1 MATHEPDP
9 RPLLLGGPALGLR
22 LIVLALMSAG
32 LMVADH
38 RQHRLAAFRDWVS
51 TAAYPFQWAVQA
63 PLAAWIATR
72 ESLATR
78 ARVEAD
84 NVRLAADNLVLR
96 LKTMRFESLE
106 QENQRLRAARES
118 SARVV
123 QRSLV
128 AEIVR
133 VDLDPF
139 RQRVLVNKGGKD
151 GVFRGQA
158 ALDANG
164 IFGQVTRA
172 GPISAEVILIS
183 DPEHAIPVQVNRTGT
198 RSIALGTGRSG
209 LLSLPYLPQNTD
221 VIVGD
226 LLVSSGLGGVYP
238 PGYPVGKVSAIV
250 RDPAQPLLAVEAEPL
265 AALDRDPEVL
275 LVWFDRTIVEPE
287 PEPEPEAPA
296 AAAAATQP
304 APPTQAPSL
313 QAPSPAPQAE
323 TPAPQVETPTPQV
336 ETPAPQAET
345 PTPETH
351 TPAPQTE
358 GPVPQA
364 EPDAPE
370 SETLPPATES
380 VPPETGGR

>member
-1 MATHEPDP
+1 MTTHEPDP

-22 LIVLALMSAG
+22 LILLALVSAG

-38 RQHRLAAFRDWVS
+38 RQHRLAAIREWVS

-63 PLAAWIATR
+63 PLAAWTATR

-78 ARVEAD
+78 ARVEAE
-84 NVRLAADNLVLR
+84 NVKLAADNLVLR
-96 LKTMRFESLE
+96 LKLMRFESLE

-118 SARVV
+118 SSRVV

-139 RQRVLVNKGGKD
+139 RQRVLVNKGTRA

-172 GPISAEVILIS
+172 GPVSAEIILIS
-183 DPEHAIPVQVNRTGT
+183 DPEHAIPLQVNRTGT

-209 LLSLPYLPQNTD
+209 LLSLPYLPQNSD

-238 PGYPVGKVSAIV
+238 PGYPVGKVTAVV
-250 RDPAQPLLAVEAEPL
+250 RDPTQPLLAVEAEPL

-275 LVWFDRTIVEPE
+275 LVWFDRDVVEPE
-287 PEPEPEAPA
+287 AEPEPAIPAEAVTVKKSAPQ
-296 AAAAATQP
+296 TQTS
-304 APPTQAPSL
+304 APQALST
-313 QAPSPAPQAE
+313 APQAE
-323 TPAPQVETPTPQV
+323 APP
-336 ETPAPQAET
+336 
-345 PTPETH
+345 
-351 TPAPQTE
+351 
-358 GPVPQA
+358 PQA
-364 EPDAPE
+364 EPAVPE
-370 SETLPPATES
+370 SEPPPPEAEP
-380 VPPETGGR
+380 VPPGTDR